1 MSTQVAELHKSIQL
15 LSQTD
20 RAELAY
26 HILSTLDGEEPG
38 AEEAWQTEIQQRV
51 ADYRAG
57 KAQCMSEDELFAR
70 LNGRS
75 S

>member
-1 MSTQVAELHKSIQL
+1 MSTQIAELHKSIQL

-26 HILSTLDGEEPG
+26 HILSTLEEEETG
-38 AEEAWQTEIQQRV
+38 AEEAWQAEIQQRV
-51 ADYRAG
+51 ADYRGG
-57 KAQCMSEDELFAR
+57 KAQFMSEDELFAR

>member
-1 MSTQVAELHKSIQL
+1 MSTQIVELHESIQL

-26 HILSTLDGEEPG
+26 LILSTLEEEEQG
-38 AEEAWQTEIQQRV
+38 AEEAWQMEIQQRV